1 MLSFSYDYFW
11 EHRTNIFMEGEKR
24 TMLPWFGADPVAGNI
39 GETKTKGWEMYG
51 KFKKQLTKGLY
62 FWLDA
67 SYSHSKD
74 EIVKY
79 EDAENKPDY
88 QKNEGFQI
96 DQTRT
101 RITEDLMNNWNDVYT
116 SILGEGED
124 IEYVLPGDFRY
135 VDFNSDGV
143 INDLDI
149 VPYGYPSRPQRNYNF
164 SFGTEIKGVSAMVQF
179 YGVHNISRSIRLPE
193 FTNGNSVARPFHADD
208 SWTPQTAESATY
220 PHVRYEASA
229 NYGSYWIKDASY
241 LRLKTVEL
249 AYNMKFEALKKRGV
263 SNIRVFF
270 NGNNLYL
277 WSRMLEDREGGS
289 YEKTNYPMTISYNLG
304 LTVNF

>member
-1 MLSFSYDYFW
+1 
-11 EHRTNIFMEGEKR
+11 
-24 TMLPWFGADPVAGNI
+24 
-39 GETKTKGWEMYG
+39 MYG
-51 KFKKQLTKGLY
+51 KFKKQLSKGLY

-74 EIVKY
+74 EIIKY

-96 DQTRT
+96 EQTRT

-135 VDFNSDGV
+135 VDFNSDGI

-164 SFGTEIKGVSAMVQF
+164 SFGTEFKGISAMVQF

-193 FTNGNSVARPFHADD
+193 FSKGNSVARPFHAND
-208 SWTPQTAESATY
+208 SWTPETAESATY

-241 LRLKTVEL
+241 LRLKTIEL
-249 AYNMKFEALKKRGV
+249 AYNMTFEALKKRGV

-277 WSRMLEDREGGS
+277 WSKMLEDREGGS
-289 YEKTNYPMTISYNLG
+289 YEKTNYPMTVSYNLG